1 MRLKSIITVIALI
14 LIMFMSAIES
24 SIISLALPTIKQDLN
39 AGNLISLIFTAYFIA
54 LVIANPIVGELLS
67 RFKIIYVAIAGLLLF
82 SIGSFMCGLSTNF
95 TMLIISRVI
104 QGFGS
109 GVLMSL
115 SQIVPKLAFEIPLRY
130 KIMGIVGSVWGI
142 SSIIGPLLG
151 GGILEFATWHWL
163 FYINIPIAIIAIIL
177 VIWTFHFPEEETVAK
192 SKFDTK
198 GLTLFYVFIG
208 LIMFALLNQQL
219 LLLNFLSF
227 ILAIVV
233 AMCLFKVEKHVSSP
247 FLPVVEFNRSITL
260 VFITD
265 LLTAICLMGF
275 NLYIPVYLQEQL
287 GLSPLQSGLVIFPLS
302 VAWITLNFNLH
313 LSVAWITLNFNLHR
327 IEAKLSRKVIYL
339 LSFTLLLVSSI
350 IISFGIKLPV
360 LIAFVLIL
368 AGLSFGYIYTKDSV
382 IVQEET
388 SPLQMKK
395 MMSFYGLTKNLGA
408 SIGSTIMGYLY
419 AIQSGIFGPNLHNV
433 LSAVAVIS
441 IGLIVLWVVFFK
453 EQSSQSKE

>member
-275 NLYIPVYLQEQL
+275 NLYISVYLQEQL
-287 GLSPLQSGLVIFPLS
+287 GLSPLQSGLVIFP
-302 VAWITLNFNLH
+302 

-441 IGLIVLWVVFFK
+441 IGLIVLWVVFLK
-453 EQSSQSKE
+453 NSHLNQKNRIMIKIDVV

>member
-247 FLPVVEFNRSITL
+247 FLPVIEFNRSITL

-302 VAWITLNFNLH
+302 L
-313 LSVAWITLNFNLHR
+313 AWITLNFNLHR

>member
-1 MRLKSIITVIALI
+1 MRLKSIVTVIALI
-14 LIMFMSAIES
+14 LIMFMAAIES

-54 LVIANPIVGELLS
+54 LVIANPIVGELLT
-67 RFKIIYVAIAGLLLF
+67 RFKIIYIAIAGLTLF
-82 SIGSFMCGLSTNF
+82 TVGSLMSGLSTHF
-95 TMLIISRVI
+95 SMLIISRVI

-109 GVLMSL
+109 GVMMSL

-177 VIWTFHFPEEETVAK
+177 VVWTFHFPEEETVAK

-198 GLTLFYVFIG
+198 GITLFYIFIG
-208 LIMFALLNQQL
+208 LIMFALLNQQHL
-219 LLLNFLSF
+219 YLNIIGFV
-227 ILAIVV
+227 LAILV
-233 AMCLFKVEKHVSSP
+233 ALRLFNVEKKVSSP
-247 FLPVVEFNRSITL
+247 FLPVAEFNRMITL

-265 LLTAICLMGF
+265 LLTAVCLMGF

-313 LSVAWITLNFNLHR
+313 H

-339 LSFTLLLVSSI
+339 SSFTLLLLSSI
-350 IISFGIKLPV
+350 IIAFGIKLPI
-360 LIAFVLIL
+360 LIACVLIL
-368 AGLSFGYIYTKDSV
+368 SGLSFGYIYTKDSV

-388 SPLQMKK
+388 SPIQMKK

-419 AIQSGIFGPNLHNV
+419 ALKSGLFGANLYNILGV
-433 LSAVAVIS
+433 VSLIS
-441 IGLIVLWVVFFK
+441 VGLIVVWLIFYREAASQTK
-453 EQSSQSKE
+453 E

>member
-313 LSVAWITLNFNLHR
+313 R

-395 MMSFYGLTKNLGA
+395 MMSFYGLTKNIGA

>member
-1 MRLKSIITVIALI
+1 
-14 LIMFMSAIES
+14 
-24 SIISLALPTIKQDLN
+24 
-39 AGNLISLIFTAYFIA
+39 
-54 LVIANPIVGELLS
+54 PIVGELLS

-313 LSVAWITLNFNLHR
+313 R

>member
-1 MRLKSIITVIALI
+1 MRLKSIVTVIALI
-14 LIMFMSAIES
+14 LIMFMAAIES

-54 LVIANPIVGELLS
+54 LVIANPIVGELLT
-67 RFKIIYVAIAGLLLF
+67 RFKIIYIAIAGLTLF
-82 SIGSFMCGLSTNF
+82 TVGSLMSGLSTHF
-95 TMLIISRVI
+95 SMLVISRVI

-109 GVLMSL
+109 GVMMSL

-177 VIWTFHFPEEETVAK
+177 VVWTFHFPEEETVAK

-198 GLTLFYVFIG
+198 GITLFYIFIG
-208 LIMFALLNQQL
+208 LIMFALLNQQHL
-219 LLLNFLSF
+219 YLNIIGFV
-227 ILAIVV
+227 LAILV
-233 AMCLFKVEKHVSSP
+233 ALRLFNVEKKVSSP
-247 FLPVVEFNRSITL
+247 FLPVAEFNRMITL

-265 LLTAICLMGF
+265 LLTAVCLMGF

-313 LSVAWITLNFNLHR
+313 H

-339 LSFTLLLVSSI
+339 SSFTLLLLSSI
-350 IISFGIKLPV
+350 IIAFGIKLPI
-360 LIAFVLIL
+360 LIACVLIL
-368 AGLSFGYIYTKDSV
+368 SGLSFGYIYTKYSV

-388 SPLQMKK
+388 SPIQMKK

-419 AIQSGIFGPNLHNV
+419 ALKSGLFGANLHNILGV
-433 LSAVAVIS
+433 VSLIS
-441 IGLIVLWVVFFK
+441 VGLIVVWLIFYREAASQTK
-453 EQSSQSKE
+453 E

>member
-1 MRLKSIITVIALI
+1 MRLKSIVTVIALI
-14 LIMFMSAIES
+14 LIMFMAAIES

-54 LVIANPIVGELLS
+54 LVIANPIVGELLT
-67 RFKIIYVAIAGLLLF
+67 RFKIIYIAIAGLTLF
-82 SIGSFMCGLSTNF
+82 TVGSLMSGLSTHF
-95 TMLIISRVI
+95 SMLVISRVI

-109 GVLMSL
+109 GVMMSL

-177 VIWTFHFPEEETVAK
+177 VVWTFHFPEEETVAK

-198 GLTLFYVFIG
+198 GITLFYIFIG
-208 LIMFALLNQQL
+208 LIMFALLNQQHL
-219 LLLNFLSF
+219 YLNIIGFV
-227 ILAIVV
+227 LAILV
-233 AMCLFKVEKHVSSP
+233 ALRLFNVEKKVSSP
-247 FLPVVEFNRSITL
+247 FLPVAEFNRMITL

-265 LLTAICLMGF
+265 LLTAVCLMGF

-313 LSVAWITLNFNLHR
+313 H

-339 LSFTLLLVSSI
+339 SSFTLLLLSSI
-350 IISFGIKLPV
+350 IIAFGIKLPI
-360 LIAFVLIL
+360 LIACVLIL
-368 AGLSFGYIYTKDSV
+368 SGLSFGYIYTKDSV

-388 SPLQMKK
+388 SPIQMKK

-419 AIQSGIFGPNLHNV
+419 ALKSGLFGANLHNILGV
-433 LSAVAVIS
+433 VSLIS
-441 IGLIVLWVVFFK
+441 VWLIVVWLIFYREAASQTK
-453 EQSSQSKE
+453 E

>member
-1 MRLKSIITVIALI
+1 MRLKSIVTVIALI
-14 LIMFMSAIES
+14 LIMFMAAIES

-54 LVIANPIVGELLS
+54 LVIANPIVGELLT
-67 RFKIIYVAIAGLLLF
+67 RFKIIYIAIAGLTLF
-82 SIGSFMCGLSTNF
+82 TVGSLMSGLSTHF
-95 TMLIISRVI
+95 SMLIISRVI

-109 GVLMSL
+109 GVMMSL

-177 VIWTFHFPEEETVAK
+177 VVWTFHFPEEKTVAK

-198 GLTLFYVFIG
+198 GITLFYIFIG
-208 LIMFALLNQQL
+208 LIMFALLNQQHL
-219 LLLNFLSF
+219 YLNIIGFV
-227 ILAIVV
+227 LAILV
-233 AMCLFKVEKHVSSP
+233 ALRLFNVEKKVSSP
-247 FLPVVEFNRSITL
+247 FLPVAEFNRMITL

-265 LLTAICLMGF
+265 LLTAVCLMGF

-313 LSVAWITLNFNLHR
+313 H

-339 LSFTLLLVSSI
+339 SSFTLLLLSSI
-350 IISFGIKLPV
+350 IIAFGIKLPI
-360 LIAFVLIL
+360 LIACVLIL
-368 AGLSFGYIYTKDSV
+368 SGLSFGYIYTKDSV

-388 SPLQMKK
+388 SPIQMKK

-419 AIQSGIFGPNLHNV
+419 ALKPGLFGANLHNILGV
-433 LSAVAVIS
+433 VSLIS
-441 IGLIVLWVVFFK
+441 VGLIVVWLIFYREAASQTK
-453 EQSSQSKE
+453 E

>member
-302 VAWITLNFNLH
+302 L
-313 LSVAWITLNFNLHR
+313 AWITLNFNLHR

-368 AGLSFGYIYTKDSV
+368 AGLSFGYTYTKDRV

-388 SPLQMKK
+388 SPLQMEK

>member
-1 MRLKSIITVIALI
+1 MRLKSIVTVIALI
-14 LIMFMSAIES
+14 LIMFMAAIES

-54 LVIANPIVGELLS
+54 LVIANPIVGELLT
-67 RFKIIYVAIAGLLLF
+67 RFKIIYIAIAGLTLF
-82 SIGSFMCGLSTNF
+82 TVGSLMSGLSTHF
-95 TMLIISRVI
+95 SMLVISRVI

-109 GVLMSL
+109 GVMMSL

-151 GGILEFATWHWL
+151 GGILEFATRHWL

-177 VIWTFHFPEEETVAK
+177 VVWTFHFPEEETVAK

-198 GLTLFYVFIG
+198 GITLFYIFIG
-208 LIMFALLNQQL
+208 LIMFALLNQQHL
-219 LLLNFLSF
+219 YLNIIGFV
-227 ILAIVV
+227 LAILV
-233 AMCLFKVEKHVSSP
+233 ALRLFNVEKKVSSP
-247 FLPVVEFNRSITL
+247 FLPVAEFNRMITL

-265 LLTAICLMGF
+265 LLTAVCLMGF

-313 LSVAWITLNFNLHR
+313 H

-339 LSFTLLLVSSI
+339 SSFTLLLLSSI
-350 IISFGIKLPV
+350 IIAFGIKLPI
-360 LIAFVLIL
+360 LIACVLIL
-368 AGLSFGYIYTKDSV
+368 SGLSFGYIYTKDSV

-388 SPLQMKK
+388 SPIQMKK

-419 AIQSGIFGPNLHNV
+419 ALKSGLFGANLHNILGV
-433 LSAVAVIS
+433 VSLIS
-441 IGLIVLWVVFFK
+441 VGLIVVWLIFYREAASQTK
-453 EQSSQSKE
+453 E

>member
-1 MRLKSIITVIALI
+1 MRLKSIVTVIALI
-14 LIMFMSAIES
+14 LIMFMAAIES

-54 LVIANPIVGELLS
+54 LVIANPIVGELLT
-67 RFKIIYVAIAGLLLF
+67 RFKIIYIAIAGLTLF
-82 SIGSFMCGLSTNF
+82 TVGSLMSGLSTHF
-95 TMLIISRVI
+95 SMLIISRVI

-109 GVLMSL
+109 GVMMSL
-115 SQIVPKLAFEIPLRY
+115 SQIVPKLAFEIPLPY

-177 VIWTFHFPEEETVAK
+177 VVWTFHFPEEKTVAK

-198 GLTLFYVFIG
+198 GITLFYIFIG
-208 LIMFALLNQQL
+208 LIMFALLNQQHL
-219 LLLNFLSF
+219 YLNIIGFV
-227 ILAIVV
+227 LAILV
-233 AMCLFKVEKHVSSP
+233 ALRLFNVEKKVSSP
-247 FLPVVEFNRSITL
+247 FLPVAEFNRMITL

-265 LLTAICLMGF
+265 LLTAVCLMGF

-313 LSVAWITLNFNLHR
+313 H

-339 LSFTLLLVSSI
+339 SSFTLLLLSSI
-350 IISFGIKLPV
+350 IIAFGIKLPI
-360 LIAFVLIL
+360 LIACVLIL
-368 AGLSFGYIYTKDSV
+368 SGLSFGYIYTKDSV

-388 SPLQMKK
+388 SPIQMKK

-419 AIQSGIFGPNLHNV
+419 ALKSGLFGANLHNILGV
-433 LSAVAVIS
+433 VSLIS
-441 IGLIVLWVVFFK
+441 VGLIVVWLIFYREAASQTK
-453 EQSSQSKE
+453 E

>member
-142 SSIIGPLLG
+142 SSTIGPLLG

-313 LSVAWITLNFNLHR
+313 R

>member
-208 LIMFALLNQQL
+208 LIMFGLLNQQL

-287 GLSPLQSGLVIFPLS
+287 GLSPLQSGLVIFP
-302 VAWITLNFNLH
+302 

>member
-233 AMCLFKVEKHVSSP
+233 AIRLFKVEKHVSSP

-313 LSVAWITLNFNLHR
+313 R

-350 IISFGIKLPV
+350 IISFGIKLPI

>member
-313 LSVAWITLNFNLHR
+313 R

-453 EQSSQSKE
+453 EQSSQPKE

>member
-1 MRLKSIITVIALI
+1 MRLKSIVTVIALI
-14 LIMFMSAIES
+14 LIMFMAAIES

-54 LVIANPIVGELLS
+54 LVIANPIVGELLT
-67 RFKIIYVAIAGLLLF
+67 RFKIIYIAIAGLTLF
-82 SIGSFMCGLSTNF
+82 TVGSLMSGLSTHF
-95 TMLIISRVI
+95 SMLIISRVI

-109 GVLMSL
+109 GVMMSL

-163 FYINIPIAIIAIIL
+163 FFINIPIAIIAIIL
-177 VIWTFHFPEEETVAK
+177 VVWTFHFSEEETVAK

-198 GLTLFYVFIG
+198 GITLFYIFIG
-208 LIMFALLNQQL
+208 LIMFALLNQQHL
-219 LLLNFLSF
+219 YLNIIGFV
-227 ILAIVV
+227 LAILI
-233 AMCLFKVEKHVSSP
+233 ALRLFNVEKKVSSP
-247 FLPVVEFNRSITL
+247 FLPVAEFNQMITL

-265 LLTAICLMGF
+265 LLTAVCLMGF

-313 LSVAWITLNFNLHR
+313 H

-339 LSFTLLLVSSI
+339 SSFTLLLLSSI
-350 IISFGIKLPV
+350 IIAFGIKLPI
-360 LIAFVLIL
+360 LIACVLIL
-368 AGLSFGYIYTKDSV
+368 SGISFGYIYTKDSV

-388 SPLQMKK
+388 SPIQMKK

-419 AIQSGIFGPNLHNV
+419 ALKSGLFGANLHNILGV
-433 LSAVAVIS
+433 VSLIS
-441 IGLIVLWVVFFK
+441 VGLIVVWLIFYR
-453 EQSSQSKE
+453 EAASQTNE

>member
-1 MRLKSIITVIALI
+1 
-14 LIMFMSAIES
+14 MSAIES

-313 LSVAWITLNFNLHR
+313 R

>member
-115 SQIVPKLAFEIPLRY
+115 TQIVPKLAFEIPLRY

-275 NLYIPVYLQEQL
+275 NLYISVYLQEQL
-287 GLSPLQSGLVIFPLS
+287 GLSPLQSGLVIFP
-302 VAWITLNFNLH
+302 

>member
-1 MRLKSIITVIALI
+1 MRLKSIVTVIALI
-14 LIMFMSAIES
+14 LIMFMAAIES

-54 LVIANPIVGELLS
+54 LVIANPIVGELLT
-67 RFKIIYVAIAGLLLF
+67 RFKIIYIAIAGLTLF
-82 SIGSFMCGLSTNF
+82 TVGSLMSGLSTHF
-95 TMLIISRVI
+95 SMLVISRVI

-109 GVLMSL
+109 GVMMSL

-177 VIWTFHFPEEETVAK
+177 VVWTFHFPEEETVAK

-198 GLTLFYVFIG
+198 GITLFYIFIG
-208 LIMFALLNQQL
+208 LIMFALLNQQHL
-219 LLLNFLSF
+219 YLNIIGFV
-227 ILAIVV
+227 LAILV
-233 AMCLFKVEKHVSSP
+233 ALRLFNVEKKVSSP
-247 FLPVVEFNRSITL
+247 FLPVAEFNRMITL

-265 LLTAICLMGF
+265 LLTAVCLMGF
-275 NLYIPVYLQEQL
+275 NLYIPVYLQEQQ

-313 LSVAWITLNFNLHR
+313 H

-339 LSFTLLLVSSI
+339 SSFTLLLLSSI
-350 IISFGIKLPV
+350 IIAFGIKLPI
-360 LIAFVLIL
+360 LIACVLIL
-368 AGLSFGYIYTKDSV
+368 SGLSFGYIYTKDSV

-388 SPLQMKK
+388 SPIQMKK

-419 AIQSGIFGPNLHNV
+419 ALKSGLFGANLHNILGV
-433 LSAVAVIS
+433 VSLIS
-441 IGLIVLWVVFFK
+441 VGLIVVWLIFYREAASQTK
-453 EQSSQSKE
+453 E

>member
-67 RFKIIYVAIAGLLLF
+67 SFKIIYVAIAGLLLF

-313 LSVAWITLNFNLHR
+313 R

>member
-275 NLYIPVYLQEQL
+275 NLYIPIYLQEQL
-287 GLSPLQSGLVIFPLS
+287 GLSPLQSGLVIFP
-302 VAWITLNFNLH
+302 

>member
-313 LSVAWITLNFNLHR
+313 R

-360 LIAFVLIL
+360 LIAFLLIL

>member
-151 GGILEFATWHWL
+151 GGILELATWHWL

-302 VAWITLNFNLH
+302 L
-313 LSVAWITLNFNLHR
+313 AWITLNFNLHR

>member
-1 MRLKSIITVIALI
+1 MRLKSIVTVIALI
-14 LIMFMSAIES
+14 LIMFMAAIES

-54 LVIANPIVGELLS
+54 LVIANPIVGELLT
-67 RFKIIYVAIAGLLLF
+67 RFKIIYIAIAGLTLF
-82 SIGSFMCGLSTNF
+82 TVGSLMSGLSTHF
-95 TMLIISRVI
+95 SMLIISRVI

-109 GVLMSL
+109 GVMMSL

-177 VIWTFHFPEEETVAK
+177 VVWTFHFPEEKTVAK

-198 GLTLFYVFIG
+198 GITLFYIFIG
-208 LIMFALLNQQL
+208 LIMFALLNQQHL
-219 LLLNFLSF
+219 YLNIIGFV
-227 ILAIVV
+227 LAILV
-233 AMCLFKVEKHVSSP
+233 ALRLFNVEKKVSSP
-247 FLPVVEFNRSITL
+247 FLPVAEFNRMITL

-265 LLTAICLMGF
+265 LLTAVCLMGF

-313 LSVAWITLNFNLHR
+313 H

-339 LSFTLLLVSSI
+339 SSFTLLLLSSI
-350 IISFGIKLPV
+350 IIAFGIKLPI
-360 LIAFVLIL
+360 LIACVLIL
-368 AGLSFGYIYTKDSV
+368 SGLSFGYIYTKDSV

-388 SPLQMKK
+388 SPIQMKK
-395 MMSFYGLTKNLGA
+395 MMSFYGLTKNLSA

-419 AIQSGIFGPNLHNV
+419 ALKSGLFGANLHNILGV
-433 LSAVAVIS
+433 VSLIS
-441 IGLIVLWVVFFK
+441 VGLIVVWLIFYREAASQTK
-453 EQSSQSKE
+453 E

>member
-24 SIISLALPTIKQDLN
+24 SIISLALPTIKQYLN

-302 VAWITLNFNLH
+302 L
-313 LSVAWITLNFNLHR
+313 AWITLNFNLHR

>member
-1 MRLKSIITVIALI
+1 MRLKSIVTVIALI
-14 LIMFMSAIES
+14 LIMFMAAIES

-54 LVIANPIVGELLS
+54 LVIANPIVGELLT
-67 RFKIIYVAIAGLLLF
+67 RFKIIYIAIAGLTLF
-82 SIGSFMCGLSTNF
+82 TVGSLMSGLSTHF
-95 TMLIISRVI
+95 SMLVISRVI

-109 GVLMSL
+109 GVMMSL

-177 VIWTFHFPEEETVAK
+177 VVWTFHFPEEETVAK

-198 GLTLFYVFIG
+198 GITLFYIFIG
-208 LIMFALLNQQL
+208 LIMFALLNQQHL
-219 LLLNFLSF
+219 YLNIIGFV
-227 ILAIVV
+227 LAILV
-233 AMCLFKVEKHVSSP
+233 ALRLFNVEKKVSSL
-247 FLPVVEFNRSITL
+247 FLPVAEFNRMITL

-265 LLTAICLMGF
+265 LLTAVCLMGF

-313 LSVAWITLNFNLHR
+313 H

-339 LSFTLLLVSSI
+339 SSFTLLLLSSI
-350 IISFGIKLPV
+350 IIAFGIKLPI
-360 LIAFVLIL
+360 LIACVLIL
-368 AGLSFGYIYTKDSV
+368 SGLSFGYIYTKDSV

-388 SPLQMKK
+388 SPIQMKK

-419 AIQSGIFGPNLHNV
+419 ALKSGLFGANLHNILGV
-433 LSAVAVIS
+433 VSLIS
-441 IGLIVLWVVFFK
+441 VGLIVVWLIFYREAASQTK
-453 EQSSQSKE
+453 E

>member
-67 RFKIIYVAIAGLLLF
+67 RFKIFYVAIAGLLLF

-233 AMCLFKVEKHVSSP
+233 AIRLFKVEKHVSSP

-313 LSVAWITLNFNLHR
+313 R

-350 IISFGIKLPV
+350 IISFGIKLPL

-453 EQSSQSKE
+453 EQSFQSKE

>member
-104 QGFGS
+104 QGFES

-233 AMCLFKVEKHVSSP
+233 AIRLFKVEKHVSSP

-313 LSVAWITLNFNLHR
+313 R

-350 IISFGIKLPV
+350 IISFGIKLPL

-433 LSAVAVIS
+433 LSAVVVIS

>member
-1 MRLKSIITVIALI
+1 MRLKSIITVMALI

-313 LSVAWITLNFNLHR
+313 R

>member
-1 MRLKSIITVIALI
+1 MRLKSIVTVIALI
-14 LIMFMSAIES
+14 LIMFMAAIES

-54 LVIANPIVGELLS
+54 LVIANPIVGELLT
-67 RFKIIYVAIAGLLLF
+67 RFKIIYIAIAGLTLF
-82 SIGSFMCGLSTNF
+82 TVGSLMSGLSTHF
-95 TMLIISRVI
+95 SMLIISRVI

-109 GVLMSL
+109 GVMMSL

-177 VIWTFHFPEEETVAK
+177 VVWTFHFPEEKTVAK

-198 GLTLFYVFIG
+198 GITLFYIFIG
-208 LIMFALLNQQL
+208 LIMFALLNQQHL
-219 LLLNFLSF
+219 YLNIIGFV
-227 ILAIVV
+227 LAILV
-233 AMCLFKVEKHVSSP
+233 ALRLFNVEKKVSSP
-247 FLPVVEFNRSITL
+247 FLPVAEFNRMITL

-265 LLTAICLMGF
+265 LLTAVCLMGF

-313 LSVAWITLNFNLHR
+313 H

-339 LSFTLLLVSSI
+339 SSFTLLLLSSI
-350 IISFGIKLPV
+350 IIAFGIKLPI
-360 LIAFVLIL
+360 LIACVLIL
-368 AGLSFGYIYTKDSV
+368 SGLSFGYIYTKDSV

-388 SPLQMKK
+388 SPIQMKK

-419 AIQSGIFGPNLHNV
+419 ALKSGLFGANLHNILGV
-433 LSAVAVIS
+433 VSLIS
-441 IGLIVLWVVFFK
+441 VGLIVVWPIFYREAASQTK
-453 EQSSQSKE
+453 E

>member
-198 GLTLFYVFIG
+198 GLTLFYVFIR

-275 NLYIPVYLQEQL
+275 NLYISVYLQEQL
-287 GLSPLQSGLVIFPLS
+287 GLSPLQSGLVIFP
-302 VAWITLNFNLH
+302 

>member
-1 MRLKSIITVIALI
+1 MRLKSIVTVIALI
-14 LIMFMSAIES
+14 LIMFMAAIES

-54 LVIANPIVGELLS
+54 LVIANPIVGELLT
-67 RFKIIYVAIAGLLLF
+67 RFKIIYIAIAGLTLF
-82 SIGSFMCGLSTNF
+82 TVGSLMSGLSTHF
-95 TMLIISRVI
+95 SMLIISRVI

-109 GVLMSL
+109 GVMMSL

-130 KIMGIVGSVWGI
+130 KIMDIVGSVWGI

-177 VIWTFHFPEEETVAK
+177 VVWTFHFPEEKTVAK

-198 GLTLFYVFIG
+198 GITLFYIFIG
-208 LIMFALLNQQL
+208 LIMFALLNQQHL
-219 LLLNFLSF
+219 YLNIIGFV
-227 ILAIVV
+227 LAILV
-233 AMCLFKVEKHVSSP
+233 ALRLFNVEKKVSSP
-247 FLPVVEFNRSITL
+247 FLPVAEFNRMITL

-265 LLTAICLMGF
+265 LLTAVCLMGF

-313 LSVAWITLNFNLHR
+313 H

-339 LSFTLLLVSSI
+339 SSFTLLLLSSI
-350 IISFGIKLPV
+350 IIAFGIKLPI
-360 LIAFVLIL
+360 LIACVLIL
-368 AGLSFGYIYTKDSV
+368 SGLSFGYIYTKDSV

-388 SPLQMKK
+388 SPIQMKK

-419 AIQSGIFGPNLHNV
+419 ALKSGLFGANLHNILGV
-433 LSAVAVIS
+433 VSLIS
-441 IGLIVLWVVFFK
+441 VGLIVVWLIFYREAASQTK
-453 EQSSQSKE
+453 E

>member
-1 MRLKSIITVIALI
+1 MRLKSIVTVIALI
-14 LIMFMSAIES
+14 LIMFMAAIES

-54 LVIANPIVGELLS
+54 LVIANPIVGELLT
-67 RFKIIYVAIAGLLLF
+67 RFKIIYIAIAGLTLF
-82 SIGSFMCGLSTNF
+82 TVGSLMSGLSTHF
-95 TMLIISRVI
+95 SMLVISRVI

-109 GVLMSL
+109 GVMMSL

-177 VIWTFHFPEEETVAK
+177 VVWTFHFPEEETVAK

-198 GLTLFYVFIG
+198 GIALFYIFIG
-208 LIMFALLNQQL
+208 LIMFALLNQQHL
-219 LLLNFLSF
+219 YLNIIGFV
-227 ILAIVV
+227 LAILV
-233 AMCLFKVEKHVSSP
+233 ALRLFNVEKKVSSP
-247 FLPVVEFNRSITL
+247 FLPVAEFNRMITL

-265 LLTAICLMGF
+265 LLTAVCLMGF

-313 LSVAWITLNFNLHR
+313 H

-339 LSFTLLLVSSI
+339 SSFTLLLLSSI
-350 IISFGIKLPV
+350 IIAFGIKLPI
-360 LIAFVLIL
+360 LIACVLIL
-368 AGLSFGYIYTKDSV
+368 SGLSFGYIYTKDSV

-388 SPLQMKK
+388 SPIQMKK

-419 AIQSGIFGPNLHNV
+419 ALKSGLFGANLHNILGV
-433 LSAVAVIS
+433 VSLIS
-441 IGLIVLWVVFFK
+441 VGLIVVWLIFYREAASQTK
-453 EQSSQSKE
+453 E

>member
-1 MRLKSIITVIALI
+1 MRLKSIVTVIALI
-14 LIMFMSAIES
+14 LIMFMAAIES

-39 AGNLISLIFTAYFIA
+39 ARNLISLIFTAYFIA
-54 LVIANPIVGELLS
+54 LVIANPIVGELLT
-67 RFKIIYVAIAGLLLF
+67 RFKIIYIAIAGLTLF
-82 SIGSFMCGLSTNF
+82 TVGSLMSGLSTHF
-95 TMLIISRVI
+95 SMLVISRVI

-109 GVLMSL
+109 GVMMSL

-177 VIWTFHFPEEETVAK
+177 VVWTFHFPEEETVAK

-198 GLTLFYVFIG
+198 GITLFYIFIG
-208 LIMFALLNQQL
+208 LIMFALLNQQHL
-219 LLLNFLSF
+219 YLNIIGFV
-227 ILAIVV
+227 LAILV
-233 AMCLFKVEKHVSSP
+233 ALRLFNVEKKVSSP
-247 FLPVVEFNRSITL
+247 FLPVAEFNRMITL

-265 LLTAICLMGF
+265 LLTAVCLMGF

-313 LSVAWITLNFNLHR
+313 H

-339 LSFTLLLVSSI
+339 SSFTLLLLSSI
-350 IISFGIKLPV
+350 IIAFGIKLPI
-360 LIAFVLIL
+360 LIACVLIL
-368 AGLSFGYIYTKDSV
+368 SGLSFGYIYTKDSV

-388 SPLQMKK
+388 SPIQMKK

-419 AIQSGIFGPNLHNV
+419 ALKSGLFGANLHNILGV
-433 LSAVAVIS
+433 VSLIS
-441 IGLIVLWVVFFK
+441 VGLIVVWLIFYREAASQTK
-453 EQSSQSKE
+453 E

>member
-1 MRLKSIITVIALI
+1 MRLKLIITVIALI

-275 NLYIPVYLQEQL
+275 NLYISVYLQEQL
-287 GLSPLQSGLVIFPLS
+287 GLSPLQSGLVIFP
-302 VAWITLNFNLH
+302 

>member
-67 RFKIIYVAIAGLLLF
+67 RFKSIYVAIAGLLLF

-95 TMLIISRVI
+95 TMLIISRLI

-313 LSVAWITLNFNLHR
+313 R

>member
-313 LSVAWITLNFNLHR
+313 R

-441 IGLIVLWVVFFK
+441 MGLIVLWVVFFK

>member
-1 MRLKSIITVIALI
+1 MRLKSIVTVIALI
-14 LIMFMSAIES
+14 LIMFMAAIES

-54 LVIANPIVGELLS
+54 LVIANPIVGELLT
-67 RFKIIYVAIAGLLLF
+67 RFKIIYIAIAGLTLF
-82 SIGSFMCGLSTNF
+82 TVGSLMSGLSTHF
-95 TMLIISRVI
+95 SMLIISRVI

-109 GVLMSL
+109 GVMMSL

-163 FYINIPIAIIAIIL
+163 FFINIPIAIIAIIL
-177 VIWTFHFPEEETVAK
+177 VVWTFHFSEEETVAK

-198 GLTLFYVFIG
+198 GITLFYIFIG
-208 LIMFALLNQQL
+208 LIMFALLNQQHL
-219 LLLNFLSF
+219 YLNIIGFV
-227 ILAIVV
+227 LAILI
-233 AMCLFKVEKHVSSP
+233 ALRLFNVEKKVSSP
-247 FLPVVEFNRSITL
+247 FLPVAEFNRMITL

-265 LLTAICLMGF
+265 LLTAVCLMGF

-302 VAWITLNFNLH
+302 VAWITLNFNLQH
-313 LSVAWITLNFNLHR
+313 

-339 LSFTLLLVSSI
+339 SSFTLLLLSSI
-350 IISFGIKLPV
+350 IIAFGIKLPI
-360 LIAFVLIL
+360 LIACVLIL
-368 AGLSFGYIYTKDSV
+368 SGISFGYIYTKDSV

-388 SPLQMKK
+388 SPIQMKK

-419 AIQSGIFGPNLHNV
+419 ALKSGLFGANLHNILGV
-433 LSAVAVIS
+433 VSLIS
-441 IGLIVLWVVFFK
+441 VGLIVVWLIFYR
-453 EQSSQSKE
+453 EAASQTNE

>member
-1 MRLKSIITVIALI
+1 MRLKSIVTVIALI
-14 LIMFMSAIES
+14 LIMFMAAIES

-54 LVIANPIVGELLS
+54 LVIANPIVGELLT
-67 RFKIIYVAIAGLLLF
+67 RFKIIYIAIAGLTLF
-82 SIGSFMCGLSTNF
+82 TVGSLMSGLSTHF
-95 TMLIISRVI
+95 SMLVISRVI

-109 GVLMSL
+109 GVMMSL

-177 VIWTFHFPEEETVAK
+177 VVWTFHFPEEETVAK

-198 GLTLFYVFIG
+198 GITLFYIFIG
-208 LIMFALLNQQL
+208 LIMFALLNQQHL
-219 LLLNFLSF
+219 YLNIIGFV
-227 ILAIVV
+227 LAILV
-233 AMCLFKVEKHVSSP
+233 ALRLFNVEKKVSSP
-247 FLPVVEFNRSITL
+247 FLPVAEFNRMITL

-265 LLTAICLMGF
+265 LLTAVCLMAF

-313 LSVAWITLNFNLHR
+313 H

-339 LSFTLLLVSSI
+339 SSFTLLLLSSI
-350 IISFGIKLPV
+350 IIAFGIKLPI
-360 LIAFVLIL
+360 LIACVLIL
-368 AGLSFGYIYTKDSV
+368 SGLSFGYIYTKDSV

-388 SPLQMKK
+388 SPIQMKK

-419 AIQSGIFGPNLHNV
+419 ALKSGLFGANLHNILGV
-433 LSAVAVIS
+433 VSLIS
-441 IGLIVLWVVFFK
+441 VGLIVVWLIFYREAASQTK
-453 EQSSQSKE
+453 E